1 MAQTMPTTGVA
12 CFSTKCTALLLLQ
25 LLKLAVTWCPLL
37 FVAWFVI
44 SIVDGIFDTIL
55 YRLGRRYQ
63 LAVVSTDP

>member
-1 MAQTMPTTGVA
+1 MFNAGVSR
-12 CFSTKCTALLLLQ
+12 FVII
-25 LLKLAVTWCPLL
+25 VTVV
-37 FVAWFVI
+37 VAWFVI